1 MRKNLLLIP
10 LLICNLLLFAQEKN
24 SNPASPGKWVLD
36 KSVGN
41 VEFFYMIQEC
51 NGKNNVFLKLVNH
64 NDFRVRVS
72 WDEEFATQFVKN
84 AKAVHGQKQIALS
97 KKEIKISDCST
108 DEFKEGKISSDAIS
122 PTYVAA
128 FQGFSY
134 RDIKVT
140 KLQ

>member
-24 SNPASPGKWVLD
+24 SNPANPGKWVLD

-84 AKAVHGQKQIALS
+84 AKNIQGPKQFVLSPGQTKA
-97 KKEIKISDCST
+97 SDCSSRNFT
-108 DEFKEGKISSDAIS
+108 EGMIASEQIS
-122 PTYVAA
+122 PTYIVE
-128 FQGFSY
+128 FKKFEY

-140 KLQ
+140 KIK